1 MTDVRPPAPRA
12 GSRDV
17 PGGRGVGAR
26 LPRKEDNRFLRG
38 KGQYVANIRVPG
50 MMEVAFVRSPV
61 AHARVRGIVKPAGM
75 EGRVFTMAD
84 LAGVRPIVSDSGL
97 PGFRSSAQYPLARN
111 KVRHVGEAVAMC
123 VARTRAEAEDL
134 AEQVELDL
142 EPLPVVAD
150 MLQALEPG
158 AARVHDHWDCNVF
171 LDTLVDDDLAAVR
184 ANAVITVKRTL
195 RTARQCMAPLEGRA
209 VLACPDARLDQLTV
223 YTASQLPHV
232 IRTGLSECL
241 GIDQGRLRV
250 IAPDVG
256 GGFGYKAILLPEEL
270 CVAWLAMRLDAPVRW
285 IEDRFEHL
293 STNANCREHAYEI
306 TGYADAAGHLL
317 AIDCDAVVDSGA
329 YSMYPFT
336 ACLEAAQIG
345 SILPGPYKMQRYRC
359 HTRSAA
365 TNKSPIVPY
374 RGVARPGVCLAIELV
389 MDGIAREAGLEPHE
403 VRLRK
408 LVRPDEMPYVNITDK
423 HFDSGDYPEC
433 LRRAVDALD
442 IPKWRTRQAAG
453 EPDGRRVGVGL
464 AIYCEQAAH
473 GTSVYA
479 AWGIPMVPGH
489 EQCLARF
496 APDGTLELRVGAH
509 SHGQGLETTL
519 AQVANEVLGID
530 PARVRVVL
538 GDTAMTP
545 YSTGTWG
552 SRSMVMSG
560 GAAASACEV
569 IAGRVRAIASHLLEA
584 APADI
589 ELEDDVVRIVGTD
602 REMPLAEIARVWYRE
617 PQRLPPDVDPAG
629 LETTMGYKP
638 AADTGTFSYACHAC
652 AVAVDTELGS
662 VEILDYVVVEDG
674 GTLVNPLIVDG
685 QICGGAAQGI
695 GTALYEEM
703 PFSDEAQPLAST
715 LADYSLPG
723 ATEIPAIR
731 IAHMETPSPLS
742 TFGQKGIGE
751 GGAVAPPAAILN
763 AVNDALAPLG
773 ALVAEC
779 PVTPDRVLDA
789 LRRAGESRA

>member
-1 MTDVRPPAPRA
+1 MSEPTPPGAPRPPAAA
-12 GSRDV
+12 GK
-17 PGGRGVGAR
+17 GVGAA
-26 LPRKEDNRFLRG
+26 LPRKEDDRFLRG
-38 KGQYVANIRVPG
+38 RGQYVANIRVPG
-50 MMEVAFVRSPV
+50 TLEVAFVRSPM
-61 AHARVRGIVKPAGM
+61 AHARIRSISKPPGR
-75 EGRVFTMAD
+75 EHRVFTVDD
-84 LAGVRPIVSDSGL
+84 LADVRPIVSNSGL
-97 PGFRSSAQYPLARN
+97 PGFRTSAQHPLARD
-111 KVRHVGEAVAMC
+111 KVRFVGEPVAMC

-142 EPLPVVAD
+142 EPLPVVGD
-150 MLQALEPG
+150 MLRALDPG
-158 AARVHDHWDCNVF
+158 SERVHDHWDCNVF
-171 LDTLVDDDLAAVR
+171 LDTMVDDDLAAVR
-184 ANAVITVKRTL
+184 AQAAITVRRTL
-195 RTARQCMAPLEGRA
+195 RTARQCMVPLEGRA
-209 VLACPDARLDQLTV
+209 VLAHPDRRLDQLVV

-232 IRTGLSECL
+232 TRTGLAECL

-270 CVAWLAMRLDAPVRW
+270 CIAWAAMRLDAPVRW

-293 STNANCREHAYEI
+293 VANANCREHHYEI
-306 TGYADAAGHLL
+306 TGYADADGRLL
-317 AIDCDAVVDSGA
+317 ALDCDAVVDSGA

-336 ACLEAAQIG
+336 ACLEAAQIS
-345 SILPGPYKMQRYRC
+345 SILPGPYRMQRYRC

-389 MDGIAREAGLEPHE
+389 LDGIAREAGLEPHE
-403 VRLRK
+403 VRLRN
-408 LVRPDEMPYVNITDK
+408 LVRPEDMPYTNITDK

-433 LRRAVDALD
+433 LRRAVAALD
-442 IPKWRTRQAAG
+442 IPKWRARQAAG
-453 EPDGRRVGVGL
+453 EGDGRRIGVGL

-496 APDGTLELRVGAH
+496 TPDGMLELRLGAH

-519 AQVANEVLGID
+519 AQVACEVIGID
-530 PARVRVVL
+530 PDRVRVVM

-560 GAAASACEV
+560 GAVAAACDV
-569 IAGRVRAIASHLLEA
+569 IGERVRSIAAHLLEA
-584 APADI
+584 AAADI
-589 ELEDDVVRIVGTD
+589 ELRDGQARIVGTD
-602 REMPLAEIARVWYRE
+602 REIPLAEIARIWYRE

-629 LETTMGYKP
+629 LETTAGYKP
-638 AADTGTFSYACHAC
+638 VTDTGTFSYACHAC
-652 AVAVDTELGS
+652 AVAVDPELGS

-685 QICGGAAQGI
+685 QVYGGAAQGI
-695 GTALYEEM
+695 GSALYEEM

-731 IAHMETPSPLS
+731 IGHMETPSPLS

-773 ALVAEC
+773 ATVTEC
-779 PVTPDRVLDA
+779 PVTPARVLDA
-789 LRRAGESRA
+789 LRRAGALVS